1 MLRDAAGLPVAKE
14 RLGFP
19 PLCFALAAAWG
30 SWTSSKDPQRGFALL
45 FASGPSPA
53 AEVG

>member
-1 MLRDAAGLPVAKE
+1 MGLPVAKDC
-14 RLGFP
+14 LGFP
-19 PLCFALAAAWG
+19 PLCFALSPAAAWG
-30 SWTSSKDPQRGFALL
+30 SWTSSKDPQRSFAGL